1 MGRKAATRNG
11 ALWRML
17 ANAAALLAVALFL
30 AHGAAAGDI
39 LPHAHGPTAAYA
51 ELSLVSIDVSE
62 ADDGH
67 EHAEAVDPD
76 HHTAGGA
83 SACCGDACLSA
94 LIPDDGPCL
103 HRAWQEGT
111 KHAVLFSLL
120 SGRAPEGLRRPPRL
134 TI

>member
-1 MGRKAATRNG
+1 MGREATIRNG
-11 ALWRML
+11 TLWRL
-17 ANAAALLAVALFL
+17 FANAAALLAVVLFL
-30 AHGAAAGDI
+30 AHAVTAGGI
-39 LPHAHGPTAAYA
+39 LPHVHGPTAAHA
-51 ELSLVSIDVSE
+51 ELSPVSGDVGE
-62 ADDGH
+62 ADGGH

-94 LIPDDGPCL
+94 LMPDDGPCL
-103 HRAWQEGT
+103 HPAWQEGT
-111 KHAVLFSLL
+111 KHPVLFSLL

>member
-1 MGRKAATRNG
+1 MGREAMTRNG

-30 AHGAAAGDI
+30 AHGAAAGGI
-39 LPHAHGPTAAYA
+39 LPDAHAPTAAHA
-51 ELSLVSIDVSE
+51 ELSIVSNDASQ

-67 EHAEAVDPD
+67 EHAEAVDGD

-83 SACCGDACLSA
+83 SACCGHACLSV
-94 LIPDDGPCL
+94 LMPDEGPCL
-103 HRAWQEGT
+103 HHAWQRGE
-111 KHAVLFSLL
+111 KSVILLSLL
-120 SGRAPEGLRRPPRL
+120 SGRAPEGLLRPPRL